1 MPRPFSIK
9 VFLPAGEP
17 DGLRIIEK
25 SNWSGV
31 GIAFPRSTFAE
42 VRKRPEMERAGVYVL
57 IGPSESGDLDTVYIG
72 HADPVGIRLS
82 QHYAKK
88 DFWTWAV
95 FFASKDGT
103 LNKADV
109 QHMESRLI
117 ALAHEAKRAQLDNQ
131 NSPSQPSLT
140 EAEQADAESFLE
152 DMLSIFPLV
161 GLRAF
166 IKAEERE
173 DGREILLL
181 SGKGVTARGFESADG
196 LVVKAGS
203 HAVNEETKSIH
214 RYMSTLRAKLLD
226 QGVLVPDGNALRF
239 TQDYPFSSPSTAA
252 GVIFGRPASGPNEWK
267 DESGRSLRELREM
280 EGRA

>member
-1 MPRPFSIK
+1 MT
-9 VFLPAGEP
+9 
-17 DGLRIIEK
+17 
-25 SNWSGV
+25 
-31 GIAFPRSTFAE
+31 FPRSAFSQ
-42 VRKRPEMERAGVYVL
+42 VRKRAEAERAGVYVL
-57 IGPSESGDLDTVYIG
+57 VGPSESGELDIIYIG
-72 HADPVGIRLS
+72 HADPVGVRLS

-117 ALAHEAKRAQLDNQ
+117 GLAHQAKRAQLDNQ
-131 NSPSQPSLT
+131 NSPARPSLT

-166 IKAEERE
+166 VRAEGRA
-173 DGREILLL
+173 DGKKTLLL

-196 LVVKAGS
+196 LVVKVGS
-203 HAVNEETKSIH
+203 HAVTEETKSIH
-214 RYMSTLRAKLLD
+214 RYLSTLRAKLLD
-226 QGVLVPDGNALRF
+226 QGVLVADGDALRF

-252 GVIFGRPASGPNEWK
+252 GVILGRPVSGPVEWK
-267 DESGRSLRELREM
+267 DKAGRSLRELREM
-280 EGRA
+280 EDQV